1 MGKFADDTS
10 LEQIDDHR
18 WKAHLQ
24 KGWRI
29 GRVPNGGYV
38 LGIVGRAISQ
48 SLNNADPLSI
58 NAFYLEPTTL
68 GDAEIQVEILRMG
81 KGTQFAS
88 ARMYQEGSLKVIA
101 NAAYTDLAN
110 LKGPT
115 NTVMTM
121 PEVPAFDQIDV
132 PAHNVL
138 EIHNTIDTRIV
149 KGREFFETQE
159 PTGTGEFIA
168 YMQYK
173 DGAPIQPIDLLMFG
187 DMMPPPS
194 FTLVPNVGWVPT
206 VEMTVQLRGAPA
218 PGPILCHAR
227 SHTLIRGVT
236 EQDCEIWDSN
246 GDLVA
251 IGRQTM
257 KVRSLS

>member
-88 ARMYQEGSLKVIA
+88 ARMYQDGSLKVIA

-115 NTVMTM
+115 LVILFLNFM
-121 PEVPAFDQIDV
+121 I
-132 PAHNVL
+132 
-138 EIHNTIDTRIV
+138 
-149 KGREFFETQE
+149 
-159 PTGTGEFIA
+159 
-168 YMQYK
+168 
-173 DGAPIQPIDLLMFG
+173 LLDF
-187 DMMPPPS
+187 
-194 FTLVPNVGWVPT
+194 
-206 VEMTVQLRGAPA
+206 
-218 PGPILCHAR
+218 H
-227 SHTLIRGVT
+227 LI
-236 EQDCEIWDSN
+236 
-246 GDLVA
+246 
-251 IGRQTM
+251 
-257 KVRSLS
+257 